1 MDEAGQEQK
10 EGEAT
15 IEGSMSP
22 PAQKS
27 GIPIRR

>member
-1 MDEAGQEQK
+1 MDEAGQEKNEQ
-10 EGEAT
+10 EGF
-15 IEGSMSP
+15 EGSMSP